1 MMTLDLNDPVILGG
15 LGVVALIVLLLVLG
29 VLRPAMRRLASPAPL
44 LAAPPG
50 LAGPRGQAERV
61 SGGGLAEDRL
71 SLSEAQSGVSRPG
84 GGVARD
90 HQLQQ
95 VDSLRS
101 LVSQDPKRVAQV
113 VRNWIGENE

>member
-1 MMTLDLNDPVILGG
+1 M
-15 LGVVALIVLLLVLG
+15 
-29 VLRPAMRRLASPAPL
+29 
-44 LAAPPG
+44 AAPVTRIVYLNALKAGISRLRTKGGPDPETLYDLVNGYVTQAGTVESRPG
-50 LAGPRGQAERV
+50 T
-61 SGGGLAEDRL
+61 
-71 SLSEAQSGVSRPG
+71 VSRPG